1 MMSHVMHFVRDEE
14 GATALEYGLLA
25 ALVAAAIVTAV
36 TQLGTTVSD
45 TFTNIAGKMSA
56 AAGTGGGS

>member
-1 MMSHVMHFVRDEE
+1 MMTHVMQFVRDEE

-25 ALVAAAIVTAV
+25 ALIAAAIVTAV

-45 TFTNIAGKMSA
+45 TFSNIATKMSA
-56 AAGTGGGS
+56 AAGGS